1 MTSRKTATKRK
12 ASSRDDASKRKPGKP
27 RGKRPAAEPPAPF
40 DPVTAYARD
49 AVDGKVL
56 VNKWVRLACERHLRD
71 LERED
76 LVWDLEACNRVIA
89 FFRVVLRLN
98 AGEFEGQPFVLQPW
112 QAFIVGSLFGW
123 KGLDGWRRF
132 RVAYIEIAKGNGKAL
147 ALDTVLPT
155 PAGWTTM
162 GAIRPGDQVF
172 DETGRPCTV
181 TGVSDVMVGRDC
193 FRVEFSDG
201 CHVVADRDHL
211 WQTRAQRT
219 GGARGPKPRHLPRR
233 SEAAIRTTG
242 EMALTLEVP
251 PSPSQHPQARW
262 NHRIECTR
270 PIELPP
276 ANLPIEPY
284 GLGVWLGDGDS
295 DCGRLTLADQDA
307 AELIDRLSA
316 EGWRV
321 GPRSRHGHGASGRYL
336 LPGLRP
342 SLRRLGLLGAK
353 HIPPAYLRA
362 SLEQRLALFRGLMDT
377 DGYVGDRGQ
386 CEFTTTTPAL
396 RDGFLEL
403 ARTLGFKPR
412 VLTGRAMLR
421 GRDCGEKYRVTF
433 GAHASQAPF
442 ALSRKA
448 ARLRPAPVRRP
459 ICRGRAVVACRP
471 VDSVPVRC
479 ISVDSPSRLYLAGR
493 GMVPTHNSPMAAG
506 TGLYML
512 TADGESRAQVFA
524 AARTKDQAM
533 VLFRDAV
540 AMVEQSP
547 QLKRRLKQ
555 SGLAPNV
562 WSLAHL
568 ESRSFFRSVS
578 SEDGKSGP
586 TPHCALVDELHEHSD
601 ATVVDMLRAGTKSRR
616 QALIVE
622 TTNSGFDRHSVCG
635 QHRDHSEK
643 VLEGIFDDDGRFAYV
658 CGLDDGDDWLD
669 ERVWPKANP
678 NLGISIQPKYLRE
691 LVREAEISPAKQNT
705 VKRLNFCIWT
715 QQSTRSIDM
724 ADWGRPAACA
734 PIDPE
739 SLRGRR
745 CFAGLDLARIRDLS
759 ALGLVFPPVEQDELW
774 KVLMY
779 YWVPE
784 DDILQRSK
792 RDHVP
797 YDVWARQ
804 GLVRT
809 TPGNTTDFDFI
820 HADIVGVEAREGFP
834 RREGISE
841 VYVIEELAFDRVF
854 AGELVIK
861 LADAGLSMVEFGQ
874 GFLSMA
880 EPCAAFHRMVRAG
893 ELQHGDHQVLTW
905 NVSNLAVKTDPAGNM
920 KPDKEKSIE
929 RIDGVVALHMA
940 LGRAL
945 RKQGRPKWD
954 GTVTRL
960 Q

>member
-12 ASSRDDASKRKPGKP
+12 ASSRDDASKGKPEKP
-27 RGKRPAAEPPAPF
+27 RGKRPAADPPAPF

-49 AVDGKVL
+49 AVDGKIL

-132 RVAYIEIAKGNGKAL
+132 RVAYIEIAKGNGK
-147 ALDTVLPT
+147 
-155 PAGWTTM
+155 
-162 GAIRPGDQVF
+162 
-172 DETGRPCTV
+172 
-181 TGVSDVMVGRDC
+181 
-193 FRVEFSDG
+193 
-201 CHVVADRDHL
+201 
-211 WQTRAQRT
+211 
-219 GGARGPKPRHLPRR
+219 
-233 SEAAIRTTG
+233 
-242 EMALTLEVP
+242 
-251 PSPSQHPQARW
+251 
-262 NHRIECTR
+262 
-270 PIELPP
+270 
-276 ANLPIEPY
+276 
-284 GLGVWLGDGDS
+284 
-295 DCGRLTLADQDA
+295 
-307 AELIDRLSA
+307 
-316 EGWRV
+316 
-321 GPRSRHGHGASGRYL
+321 
-336 LPGLRP
+336 
-342 SLRRLGLLGAK
+342 
-353 HIPPAYLRA
+353 
-362 SLEQRLALFRGLMDT
+362 
-377 DGYVGDRGQ
+377 
-386 CEFTTTTPAL
+386 
-396 RDGFLEL
+396 
-403 ARTLGFKPR
+403 
-412 VLTGRAMLR
+412 
-421 GRDCGEKYRVTF
+421 
-433 GAHASQAPF
+433 
-442 ALSRKA
+442 
-448 ARLRPAPVRRP
+448 
-459 ICRGRAVVACRP
+459 
-471 VDSVPVRC
+471 
-479 ISVDSPSRLYLAGR
+479 
-493 GMVPTHNSPMAAG
+493 SPMAAG
-506 TGLYML
+506 IGLYML
-512 TADGESRAQVFA
+512 TADGEARAQVFA

-622 TTNSGFDRHSVCG
+622 ITNSGFDPHSVCG

-643 VLEGIFDDDGRFAYV
+643 VLEGIFDDDSRFAFV
-658 CGLDDGDDWLD
+658 CGLDEGDDWLD
-669 ERVWPKANP
+669 ESAWRKANP
-678 NLGISIQPKYLRE
+678 NLGVSIQLKYLRE

-724 ADWGRPAACA
+724 VDWDKPAAKA
-734 PIDPE
+734 PFDPE

-759 ALGLVFPPVEQDELW
+759 SLGLVFPPVEQGELW
-774 KVLMY
+774 KLLAY
-779 YWVPE
+779 FWVPE
-784 DDILQRSK
+784 EDILQRSK

-820 HADIVGVEAREGFP
+820 YADIVGVEAREGFP

-854 AGELVIK
+854 AGELVLK

-893 ELQHGDHQVLTW
+893 ELRHGGNPVLTW
-905 NVSNLAVKTDPAGNM
+905 NVSNLSVKTDPAGNM

-929 RIDGVVALHMA
+929 RIDGVVAVTMG

-945 RKQGRPKWD
+945 RHQPERSGYED
-954 GTVTRL
+954 DTEGLMLV
-960 Q
+960 